1 MYFRISLLALLASL
15 VLSCSNH
22 ASEDPTAIMPANG
35 NSGTAKPDSSKTAP
49 SLDSLLTKYDP
60 PDRVLWQKPEL
71 VIQKMGDLENK
82 VVADIGAG
90 SGFFSRRLAQ
100 HAKKVIAVEVDPRFI
115 HFMDSIKLVEL
126 APEYQKRFETRL
138 ATYDNSKLKPGEADI
153 ILVVNTY
160 IYFQNRV
167 QYLRHL
173 LEVLPDDVQLV
184 IVDFKKKRLPISY
197 PPQDIRLELWRVEKE
212 LQQAGFNN
220 IVSDD
225 CSLDYQYIVTA
236 RKGRQV
242 Q

>member
-1 MYFRISLLALLASL
+1 MYIRTTLFALLSLL
-15 VLSCSNH
+15 VFSCRNH
-22 ASEDPTAIMPANG
+22 ASEAPTAIMPANG
-35 NSGTAKPDSSKTAP
+35 KDNTDKPDSSKTA
-49 SLDSLLTKYDP
+49 SLDSLLSKYDP

-71 VIQKMGDLENK
+71 VIQKMGDLTDK

-138 ATYDNSKLKPGEADI
+138 ATYDNSKLKPEEADI

-167 QYLRHL
+167 QYLKHL
-173 LEVLPDDVQLV
+173 LEVLPDDGQVV
-184 IVDFKKKRLPISY
+184 IVDFKKKRLPIKY
-197 PPQDIRLELWRVEKE
+197 PPQDIRVELWRLEKE
-212 LQQAGFNN
+212 LQQAGFTN

-236 RKGRQV
+236 RKKRQL

>member
-1 MYFRISLLALLASL
+1 MYFRNSLFALLTL
-15 VLSCSNH
+15 LILSCNNN
-22 ASEDPTAIMPANG
+22 ASEDPTAIMPSNG
-35 NSGTAKPDSSKTAP
+35 RDKSEKPDTSKTT
-49 SLDSLLTKYDP
+49 SIDSLLTRYDP
-60 PDRVLWQKPEL
+60 PDRVVWQQPDL
-71 VIQKMGDLENK
+71 VIKKMGDLKNK

-100 HAKKVIAVEVDPRFI
+100 HAKKVIAVEVDPRLI

-138 ATYDNSKLKPGEADI
+138 ATYDNSKLLPDEANV

-167 QYLRHL
+167 QYLQHL
-173 LEVLPDDVQLV
+173 LEVLPEDGLLV
-184 IVDFKKKRLPISY
+184 IVDFKKKHLPISY
-197 PPQDIRLELWRVEKE
+197 PPQDIRLELWKVEKE
-212 LQQAGFNN
+212 LQQAGFDN

-236 RKGRQV
+236 KKGRGLQ
-242 Q
+242 